1 MRKKNAI
8 RSNKKGQIKKM
19 LKLLVP
25 QKPQST
31 SILSSKKYN
40 VFMPNPAKKGD
51 SLMSMTTYNKDSGVI
66 KNDQRKS
73 NDD

>member
-1 MRKKNAI
+1 
-8 RSNKKGQIKKM
+8 M

-40 VFMPNPAKKGD
+40 VFMPSPVKKGD

-66 KNDQRKS
+66 NNDKRKS
-73 NDD
+73 NDG